1 MRVSKKFIVTDQEV
15 QTFAVVSRDTN
26 PIHLSD
32 EYAKNTIFKKRIA
45 HGMLLGGYIS
55 SVIANDYPGNGS
67 IYLQQTLLFKNPCY
81 IDEEVEVIVE
91 LLERVRD
98 KYRLSTKV
106 IREGVLLVDGE
117 ALIIKKSSYE

>member
-1 MRVSKKFIVTDQEV
+1 VRVSKKFIVTDQEV

-32 EYAKNTIFKKRIA
+32 EYAKNTIFKKRIV

>member
-1 MRVSKKFIVTDQEV
+1 VRVSKKFIVTDQEV